1 MPFIN
6 GPCGRHRVALSTRI
20 ATYWGTGSKYYKI
33 CDNICLHF
41 LWRYIDIGDSL
52 WFFLQVEPPPFQIR
66 HIDQITLAK
75 KENDKCTL
83 INTDLP
89 KIRFVGGGT
98 FTYGALEDSQVMV
111 IPAQETIGSIK
122 ILFLFSKTRK
132 FSNRPGSTVKR

>member
-1 MPFIN
+1 M
-6 GPCGRHRVALSTRI
+6 
-20 ATYWGTGSKYYKI
+20 
-33 CDNICLHF
+33 
-41 LWRYIDIGDSL
+41 
-52 WFFLQVEPPPFQIR
+52 EPPPFQIR

-111 IPAQETIGSIK
+111 IPAQETIGPIK
-122 ILFLFSKTRK
+122 FLFLFSKTRK

>member
-1 MPFIN
+1 MVGIASRCPPESQLTGGLGQNTTKYAITFVYIFY
-6 GPCGRHRVALSTRI
+6 GATLTLGTVCG
-20 ATYWGTGSKYYKI
+20 
-33 CDNICLHF
+33 
-41 LWRYIDIGDSL
+41 
-52 WFFLQVEPPPFQIR
+52 FFLQVEPPPFQIR

-111 IPAQETIGSIK
+111 IPAQETIGPIK